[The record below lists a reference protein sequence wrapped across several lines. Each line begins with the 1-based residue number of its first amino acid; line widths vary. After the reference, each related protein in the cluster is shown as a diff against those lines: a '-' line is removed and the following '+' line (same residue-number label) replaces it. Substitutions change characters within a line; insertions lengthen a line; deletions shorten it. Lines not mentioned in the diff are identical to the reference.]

1 MALLRLLPS
10 TLLSSAQWLCAGCS
24 LLPLLLATVV
34 VSLMLLR
41 PVQAQ
46 QEIVSRE
53 YAIKANIIGVLGKC
67 VTWPT
72 ESAPKRGEPL
82 TIGVLGQDPFIENGV
97 NQLDLWA
104 AAEKR
109 KGREVV
115 VKRFDSASGFVPCH
129 ILFVSNQGTEKS
141 AEKTLAERAAAAK
154 KLTAEKAVLVV
165 GEASGLTREGATASL
180 AYDRL
185 TNVIQLEINPDAAA
199 RADLKLAPDLLRL
212 KLVRIVRDAKE

>member
-1 MALLRLLPS
+1 MALSRILPNTILPHAQSLRVGRFVLALILTTS
-10 TLLSSAQWLCAGCS
+10 IANLFTAATARAQAD
-24 LLPLLLATVV
+24 VV
-34 VSLMLLR
+34 T
-41 PVQAQ
+41 
-46 QEIVSRE
+46 RE

-72 ESAPKRGEPL
+72 ASAPKRGEPL

-97 NQLDLWA
+97 NQLDVWA

-109 KGREVV
+109 KGHEVV
-115 VKRFDSASGFVPCH
+115 VKRFDSASDFVPCH

-141 AEKTLAERAAAAK
+141 AEKSVAERTAAAK
-154 KLTAEKAVLVV
+154 KLAADKSILVV
-165 GEASGLTREGATASL
+165 GETTGLTREGATASL
-180 AYDRL
+180 AFDRS